1 MQSETQLLVFSSM
14 LDGVEVL
21 QQTFNSDEC
30 KGVVA
35 PSDVWLGSTDA
46 LPELHWAGSKIL
58 LVSYSA
64 S

>member
-1 MQSETQLLVFSSM
+1 M

-30 KGVVA
+30 KGVLA
-35 PSDVWLGSTDA
+35 FSDVWLGSTDA

-58 LVSYSA
+58 LMSYSA

>member
-1 MQSETQLLVFSSM
+1 M

-21 QQTFNSDEC
+21 PQTFNSDEC

-46 LPELHWAGSKIL
+46 LPELHWAREQDCSL
-58 LVSYSA
+58 CA
-64 S
+64 SVLPVQDR